1 MDLLLEVLMAI
12 AAIYACVIMFLICII
27 CYIIKS
33 PGGQQFELSDAS
45 LPDNPPPD
53 YKENTFLELDN

>member
-1 MDLLLEVLMAI
+1 MAI

-33 PGGQQFELSDAS
+33 PGGQQFEVSDAS
-45 LPDNPPPD
+45 LPDDPPPD